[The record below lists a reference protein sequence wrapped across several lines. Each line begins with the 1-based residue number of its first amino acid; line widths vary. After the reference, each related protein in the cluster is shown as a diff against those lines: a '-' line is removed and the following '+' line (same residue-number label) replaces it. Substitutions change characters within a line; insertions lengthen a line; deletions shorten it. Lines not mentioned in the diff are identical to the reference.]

1 MRAQVAG
8 SVVLVCYLVAAFL
21 PGPVLQLVAPWSSC
35 DDLGTMAP
43 GIAAGVLS
51 ASEWPRGC
59 NCVRGLDRGQ
69 HISPSLPG
77 CYKTPF
83 PCVY

>member
-35 DDLGTMAP
+35 GDLGTMA
-43 GIAAGVLS
+43 AGDR
-51 ASEWPRGC
+51 RGC
-59 NCVRGLDRGQ
+59 SER
-69 HISPSLPG
+69 
-77 CYKTPF
+77 
-83 PCVY
+83 

>member
-8 SVVLVCYLVAAFL
+8 LVVLVCYLVAAFL

-35 DDLGTMAP
+35 DDLGTMAAVIGA
-43 GIAAGVLS
+43 GIPS

-59 NCVRGLDRGQ
+59 NCVMGLDKGPT
-69 HISPSLPG
+69 HKPSITRLP
-77 CYKTPF
+77 
-83 PCVY
+83 

>member
-1 MRAQVAG
+1 MRAQVGG

-35 DDLGTMAP
+35 DDLGTMA
-43 GIAAGVLS
+43 AGDWRGCS
-51 ASEWPRGC
+51 ERSEWPRGC
-59 NCVRGLDRGQ
+59 NYMRGLDRDQ

-83 PCVY
+83 YWVY